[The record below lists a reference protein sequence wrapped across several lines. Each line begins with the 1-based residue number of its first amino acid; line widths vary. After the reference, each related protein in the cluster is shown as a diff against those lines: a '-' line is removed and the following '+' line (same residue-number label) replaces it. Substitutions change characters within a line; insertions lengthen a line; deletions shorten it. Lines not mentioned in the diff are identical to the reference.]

1 MSYDHVFNSYADL
14 LMCLEIQHHKSVFLC
29 SNLLLFILTVKVVFI
44 ELACWLWVT
53 DWLTDVENAITNP
66 EFSKSSFC
74 SSCLKLGYL
83 HDGVDILLL
92 L

>member
-1 MSYDHVFNSYADL
+1 M
-14 LMCLEIQHHKSVFLC
+14 EP
-29 SNLLLFILTVKVVFI
+29 
-44 ELACWLWVT
+44 ACWLWVT
-53 DWLTDVENAITNP
+53 DWLTDVEKAITNP

>member
-1 MSYDHVFNSYADL
+1 MLGNTTSQKCFSFVLIYS
-14 LMCLEIQHHKSVFLC
+14 
-29 SNLLLFILTVKVVFI
+29 FILTVKVVLI
-44 ELACWLWVT
+44 EPACWLWVT
-53 DWLTDVENAITNP
+53 DWLTDVENAVTNP
-66 EFSKSSFC
+66 EFSKSSFF

>member
-1 MSYDHVFNSYADL
+1 M
-14 LMCLEIQHHKSVFLC
+14 
-29 SNLLLFILTVKVVFI
+29 
-44 ELACWLWVT
+44 
-53 DWLTDVENAITNP
+53 TDVENAITNP

-74 SSCLKLGYL
+74 SSCLKLGDL

>member
-1 MSYDHVFNSYADL
+1 MLGNTTSQKCFPFVL
-14 LMCLEIQHHKSVFLC
+14 TC
-29 SNLLLFILTVKVVFI
+29 SFILTVKVVLI
-44 ELACWLWVT
+44 EPACWLWVT

-83 HDGVDILLL
+83 HDGVDITAVVIYK
-92 L
+92 